1 MKIKLY
7 DQTEQDINAG
17 LPYDVY
23 FSGRVD
29 VQAYEIEGAWVNN
42 PAYDLQKVIEAKNK
56 EIEEKRK
63 QRYREE
69 TDPMYFSIE
78 RQSSTKEEWLAAVEK
93 IKKEL
98 PYVTG

>member
-7 DQTEQDINAG
+7 DNTEQEINAG

-23 FSGRVD
+23 FSGRFD
-29 VQAYEIEGAWVNN
+29 VKEYEVEGKWIKN
-42 PAYDLQKVIEAKNK
+42 PAFDYQKVKDQKNK

-63 QRYREE
+63 QRYMKE
-69 TDPMYFSIE
+69 TDPMFFSIE

-93 IKKEL
+93 IKQEL
-98 PYVTG
+98 PYYE

>member
-7 DQTEQDINAG
+7 DNTEQEINAG

-23 FSGRVD
+23 FYGRFDVKEYAVEGKWFKNSGF
-29 VQAYEIEGAWVNN
+29 
-42 PAYDLQKVIEAKNK
+42 DLQKVKDQKNK

-63 QRYREE
+63 QRYMKE
-69 TDPMYFSIE
+69 TDPMFFSIE

-93 IKKEL
+93 IKQEL
-98 PYVTG
+98 PYYE